1 MTDAVVDTG
10 TIVDEGAGERVS
22 SAELQKICKEAGE
35 RLTKAGSREAIAL
48 SFAYSLVLSPFI
60 YPHPAPEFRR
70 RAEEA
75 IEKAVYQVRE
85 WETHMRFVRRSERLG
100 AILRAV
106 EAGTYKAPRKRRK
119 ARKRKVAN
127 G

>member
-1 MTDAVVDTG
+1 MTDTAVDAGTMVDQA
-10 TIVDEGAGERVS
+10 IVERMS
-22 SAELQKICKEAGE
+22 PAEMREICNKASE
-35 RLTKAGSREAIAL
+35 RLTKVGSREAIAL

-60 YPHPAPEFRR
+60 YLHPAPEARR

-85 WETHMRFVRRSERLG
+85 WETHTRFVRRSERLA

-119 ARKRKVAN
+119 ARKRTVAH